1 MLRRLVLRDFR
12 NFEKLDVEVPA
23 AGLVIVGEN
32 GHGKTNLLEAVSY
45 LGLFR
50 SVRGSRD
57 VDAIRFGAPAF
68 HVRADL
74 VGAQRSESVSV
85 GYERS
90 TKRKKAVVLGVEQ
103 AKLSNALGALP
114 SVCFS
119 PVDVALV
126 AGGPAERRHFLDVT
140 LALTDARYLRALQHY
155 RAALRQRNAAL
166 RAAQRAGARPGGAHE
181 AQVSLWEPALAQH
194 GATLIGLRR
203 TWCDLQSHRFT
214 KLCEAIGERTLV
226 TMRYDGIA
234 LPPDAAFDEANFDS
248 GATAQESVD
257 RRATAQELVDSR
269 VTAQESV
276 ITTASA
282 SAGTANRPSAR
293 DLAHESALA
302 LQRAYR
308 TMYTATFEQQRANEL
323 RRGITLVGPHRDNLQ
338 LLLGTRDLRTFGSN
352 GQQRT
357 AAIALRMLELA
368 TRREALHEP
377 PLLLLDDP
385 FAELDAKRSARMLAL
400 LAEVGVGQVI
410 LAVPRAEDIPAA
422 FTRLER
428 RTMINGELR

>member
-12 NFEKLDVEVPA
+12 NFEKLDVEIPE

-32 GHGKTNLLEAVSY
+32 GHGKTNLLEAISY

-68 HVRADL
+68 YVRAGL
-74 VGAQRSESVSV
+74 IGPQLSESVSV
-85 GYERS
+85 GYERA
-90 TKRKKAVVLGVEQ
+90 TKRKKAIVYGVEQ
-103 AKLSNALGALP
+103 PRLSTALGALP

-140 LALTDARYLRALQHY
+140 LALTDARYLQALQHY

-166 RAAQRAGARPGGAHE
+166 RTAQRAGARPGGAHD
-181 AQVSLWEPALAQH
+181 AQVSIWEPTLAQH
-194 GATLIGLRR
+194 GATLVALRR
-203 TWCDLQSHRFT
+203 TWCDKQSARFSS
-214 KLCEAIGERTLV
+214 LCAAIGERLHV
-226 TMRYDGIA
+226 SLRYDG
-234 LPPDAAFDEANFDS
+234 AAPS
-248 GATAQESVD
+248 GAASHHASADSTERRFGSIDTAAGERTSDAQRTSAHDTARETAQ
-257 RRATAQELVDSR
+257 
-269 VTAQESV
+269 
-276 ITTASA
+276 
-282 SAGTANRPSAR
+282 
-293 DLAHESALA
+293 ALH
-302 LQRAYR
+302 LAYR
-308 TMYTATFEQQRANEL
+308 DTYTRMFEQQRANEL
-323 RRGITLVGPHRDNLQ
+323 RRGVTLVGPHRDDLQ
-338 LLLGTRDLRTFGSN
+338 LMLGARDLRTFGSN

-368 TRREALHEP
+368 TRREALAEP

-385 FAELDAKRSARMLAL
+385 FAELDVKRSARILAL
-400 LAEVGVGQVI
+400 LEEVGVGQVI

-428 RTMINGELR
+428 RAMVDGVLQ

>member
-12 NFEKLDVEVPA
+12 NFEKLDVDFPS

-32 GHGKTNLLEAVSY
+32 GHGKTNLLEAISY

-57 VDAIRFGAPAF
+57 VDVIRFGAPAF
-68 HVRADL
+68 HVRAEVAVAHISD
-74 VGAQRSESVSV
+74 SVTV
-85 GYERS
+85 GYERA
-90 TKRKKAVVLGVEQ
+90 TKRKKAVVHGVEQ
-103 AKLSNALGALP
+103 LKLANALGALP

-140 LALTDARYLRALQHY
+140 LALTDAKYLHALQQY

-166 RAAQRAGARPGGAHE
+166 RTAQRAGARAGGTHDAL
-181 AQVSLWEPALAQH
+181 VSVWEPTLARH
-194 GATLIGLRR
+194 GATLVALRR
-203 TWCDLQSHRFT
+203 TWCASHAERFSS
-214 KLCEAIGERTLV
+214 LCAAIGERLSV
-226 TMRYDGIA
+226 TMRYAGA
-234 LPPDAAFDEANFDS
+234 ELPTSAATTSRVGLDASIVSNSEFEQENDAKQVGLMATEAHEHAMRLQGAYRNAYATAFD
-248 GATAQESVD
+248 
-257 RRATAQELVDSR
+257 
-269 VTAQESV
+269 
-276 ITTASA
+276 
-282 SAGTANRPSAR
+282 
-293 DLAHESALA
+293 
-302 LQRAYR
+302 
-308 TMYTATFEQQRANEL
+308 QQRANEL
-323 RRGITLVGPHRDNLQ
+323 RRGITLVGPHRDDLQ
-338 LLLGTRDLRTFGSN
+338 LLLGTRDLRTFGSA

-368 TRREALHEP
+368 TRRDALNEP

-385 FAELDAKRSARMLAL
+385 FAELDAKRSARILAL

-410 LAVPRAEDIPAA
+410 LAVPRDEDIPAA

-428 RTMINGELR
+428 RTMLNGSLR